1 MVFLI
6 FRYFLFGLYKYSIL
20 LLMAFLQYTSPTI
33 MENVLFP
40 ASAQLQHNSVHL
52 QSSTPITYY
61 SLHES
66 NVLPVRLVLMLLFI
80 IDDVNFPVNSLSLS
94 LSPHIH
100 ILIFGR
106 LTVDSCHSCTKSS
119 TMNVHNV
126 LVDVALCW
134 GKGGLTLRFCG
145 MTLHVLFAEALS
157 FGPPLCNTD
166 ILTS

>member
-1 MVFLI
+1 
-6 FRYFLFGLYKYSIL
+6 
-20 LLMAFLQYTSPTI
+20 MAFLQYTSPTI

-94 LSPHIH
+94 TYTYLNIREVNS
-100 ILIFGR
+100 R
-106 LTVDSCHSCTKSS
+106 LMPFMYKVIYHEC
-119 TMNVHNV
+119 
-126 LVDVALCW
+126 AQRA
-134 GKGGLTLRFCG
+134 G
-145 MTLHVLFAEALS
+145 
-157 FGPPLCNTD
+157 
-166 ILTS
+166 